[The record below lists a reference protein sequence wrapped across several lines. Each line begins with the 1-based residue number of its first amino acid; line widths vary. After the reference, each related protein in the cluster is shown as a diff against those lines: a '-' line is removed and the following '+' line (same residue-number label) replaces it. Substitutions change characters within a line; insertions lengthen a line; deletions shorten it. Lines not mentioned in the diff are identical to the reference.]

1 MPKLIWYERE
11 EEYEEQR
18 KADERKSKS
27 AGGDSSYRLS
37 PKGQMDL
44 VGATTDYPAGKLR
57 ILSEPK
63 LAVFAVR
70 TATHTMYLKA
80 APDEARHWMAGVC
93 SLCDPV
99 ASSKTASFPSQSS
112 YYYLYSGLF
121 LTRQTPDQP
130 LI

>member
-1 MPKLIWYERE
+1 VPKLIWYDRE
-11 EEYEEQR
+11 DEYEEQRR

-80 APDEARHWMAGVC
+80 APAEARHWMAGVC

-99 ASSKTASFPSQSS
+99 VSSKTASFPSQSS
-112 YYYLYSGLF
+112 YLYSGLF